1 MFVPRANAGR
11 PDGMTQ
17 LNLRIKPVNRAGLGI
32 KLGEC
37 VAQVFSKST
46 ELIIFCR
53 ARDERKFAA
62 YLRIRRLVV
71 NHNSSIP
78 AQTAPV
84 KYAETRLGQKAH
96 RYPQSRQDSR
106 ATVRW

>member
-11 PDGMTQ
+11 ADGMTQ

-62 YLRIRRLVV
+62 Y
-71 NHNSSIP
+71 
-78 AQTAPV
+78 
-84 KYAETRLGQKAH
+84 AH
-96 RYPQSRQDSR
+96 VEPSRCAAGLTEVCGALADHRSG
-106 ATVRW
+106 WL